1 MDERLSDQI
10 PRAHRSPPPES
21 QPTPRRNSNQS
32 NEGPRRSNWSAS
44 RILYRPRHMRRRL
57 RSATQRRTKGK
68 ITDFSRSRKASVR
81 PIASCPV
88 PPASTVYSSS
98 GSNSIN
104 LEMPRKTSGETFVW
118 NPVKERRLLEK
129 LDDFY
134 AANPGKQPAMQIYEL
149 WAGEFNSEFGGVPA
163 HGTTLYQK
171 KERMRKIYRGWK
183 SLKTNTGLGHLRHE
197 GLRHKELQFNVFEKT
212 HAAGAYAYGSV
223 TMGDASNPSVD
234 YEFNFANSETHP
246 CLEEDLTPPAGR
258 RPSDRRQGSD
268 VASTSRRSG
277 SLGKRKQREATNAMA
292 YEAMEEVRDYFRGIA
307 QTGDGS
313 EQSVQNDGLVQ
324 CMNIMKAMGYSIHEN
339 CRPSLVEPGKNNM
352 NDRGSAHHR
361 DNVNNRRGR
370 HCQRNDRGMAAMS
383 VFAYR
388 TWRNSMRTDPV
399 PMHNS
404 VLTGQMRV
412 HEILNG
418 HPRVIQ
424 GATIQQ
430 AAYLFQHSKE
440 TTSRWFNAV
449 LFAICALKD
458 EFIRPPD
465 YTAVQPLIQEHGY
478 KYRPWFD
485 VNYEDDDEASGTRPS
500 TGPQHHDTRM
510 DAMNTLRDMMADDM
524 WERFRSDPWYRTT

>member
-1 MDERLSDQI
+1 
-10 PRAHRSPPPES
+10 
-21 QPTPRRNSNQS
+21 
-32 NEGPRRSNWSAS
+32 
-44 RILYRPRHMRRRL
+44 
-57 RSATQRRTKGK
+57 
-68 ITDFSRSRKASVR
+68 
-81 PIASCPV
+81 
-88 PPASTVYSSS
+88 
-98 GSNSIN
+98 
-104 LEMPRKTSGETFVW
+104 MPRKTSGETFVW
-118 NPVKERRLLEK
+118 NPVKERWLLEK

-149 WAGEFNSEFGGVPA
+149 WTGEFNSEFGGVPA

-171 KERMRKIYRGWK
+171 KERMRKIYTGWK
-183 SLKTNTGLGHLRHE
+183 SLKTNTGLGYDSATDRVVCSDDAWQSFIRDNPLCRHLRHE

-212 HAAGAYAYGSV
+212 HTAGAYAYGSV

-234 YEFNFANSETHP
+234 YEFNFANSETHLS
-246 CLEEDLTPPAGR
+246 LEEDLTQPAGR
-258 RPSDRRQGSD
+258 RPGDARQGSD
-268 VASTSRRSG
+268 VAGPSRRSE
-277 SLGKRKQREATNAMA
+277 SLGITQ
-292 YEAMEEVRDYFRGIA
+292 I
-307 QTGDGS
+307 GDGS
-313 EQSVQNDGLVQ
+313 EQSVQNGGLVQ
-324 CMNIMKAMGYSIHEN
+324 CMNIMKAMGYSIHEQTLMWHYFDAHQHLMGPFCQLDDELRRSIIASVIN
-339 CRPSLVEPGKNNM
+339 PHPPPAFLVHFLNYRPSLVEPRKNNM

-399 PMHNS
+399 SMHNS

-440 TTSRWFNAV
+440 TTSRWFNVV
-449 LFAICALKD
+449 LFVICALKD

-465 YTAVQPLIQEHGY
+465 YTAVQPLIQEHRVVLG
-478 KYRPWFD
+478 RAGNSCSRAVF
-485 VNYEDDDEASGTRPS
+485 
-500 TGPQHHDTRM
+500 GPARLRHDTISL
-510 DAMNTLRDMMADDM
+510 NTN
-524 WERFRSDPWYRTT
+524 TTRLINGPET